1 MDDFQFRTRMHRFP
15 ESVQQSIDSGLIPS
29 PPEVLLRLMRTVN
42 DEQATMGD
50 LASIVEQDPGLA
62 SRILSVANSPALR
75 RGRELKSL
83 ETCLIA
89 LGTRLVRSLATCL
102 SIQRLFD
109 RNPKLDAASVAD
121 YWSHSLL
128 VGELARGVAELAE
141 HPHPDEAYLSGLLH
155 DIGELLLLS
164 AIGEPYRRFL
174 INVAADPRIQNE
186 ELQLFGTTHAEVG
199 GWLIDHWGLDT
210 VLADGVT
217 FHHAPAVQIL
227 TATALPQ
234 IVWIAQALSSNME
247 SSAELGVVV
256 NHSSLKLEM
265 SALLSVRERS
275 IQRTRQIAEAL
286 GITVADEFP
295 LRRTSIPA
303 PTNRSPDPA
312 SEADDDIGEM
322 IGGMAL
328 LQPLQQD
335 LFQLGS
341 DTEVLLALRESAR
354 ILFELPKLAILLT
367 NEKGDALSGEK
378 VGAQPDLFRQLS
390 IPLMPSRSLAA
401 AAVIERQVRTS
412 FEQTE
417 SPSLLDFQLA
427 RALAADGLLCIPMLA
442 RNRAIGVMICGLS
455 EKQYARLQ
463 RRIPWLANFGKIAA
477 ISLDALMEATHH
489 RQQVEAE
496 LTNQF
501 TRHARQIVH
510 EAGNPLGIIKSYLKI
525 LERKLPEDGVR
536 QELAILTEEIDR
548 VANIVGHM
556 SLAVKGA
563 TASGSIDLVSVL
575 NDFLVLYADTLFNA
589 REIRVEAVL
598 PQIELPVQVNR
609 DNLKQIVLNLWKN
622 ASEAL
627 VAGKTVKIS
636 VSDNII
642 HDGASYVQLRVDDN
656 GPGMSEETIQTIYR
670 PKPVTDDAQRGFG
683 LSMVGSLAKREG
695 ILITCRSQIGIGT
708 SIALLI
714 PKRGQPSPGQ

>member
-1 MDDFQFRTRMHRFP
+1 
-15 ESVQQSIDSGLIPS
+15 
-29 PPEVLLRLMRTVN
+29 MRTVD
-42 DEQATMGD
+42 DEQATVGD

-83 ETCLIA
+83 DTCLVA
-89 LGTRLVRSLATCL
+89 LGTRLVHSLATCL

-109 RNPKLDAASVAD
+109 RNPNLDATDIAD
-121 YWSHSLL
+121 FWSHSLL

-141 HPHPDEAYLSGLLH
+141 YPHPDEAYLSGLLH
-155 DIGELLLLS
+155 DIGELILLS

-174 INVAADPRIQNE
+174 INSAENPQLLAE
-186 ELQLFGTTHAEVG
+186 EVQLFGTTHADVG
-199 GWLIDHWGLDT
+199 GWLIDHWGLNS
-210 VLADGVT
+210 VLADGT
-217 FHHAPAVQIL
+217 AFHHASAAQIL

-234 IVWIAQALSSNME
+234 MVWIAQALSANMDDSPE
-247 SSAELGVVV
+247 FGVVV
-256 NHSSLKLEM
+256 NGSSLKLER
-265 SALLSVRERS
+265 SALFAERDRA

-295 LRRTSIPA
+295 KRHHAAAAPPQPA
-303 PTNRSPDPA
+303 QSSAAEEDMA
-312 SEADDDIGEM
+312 ALV
-322 IGGMAL
+322 GGMAM

-354 ILFELPKLAILLT
+354 ILFELPKVAILLA
-367 NEKGDALSGEK
+367 NDKGDALSGEK
-378 VGAQPDLFRQLS
+378 VGAQPELFRQLS
-390 IPLMPSRSLAA
+390 IPLAASRSLAA

-417 SPSLLDFQLA
+417 ALPLLDLQLA
-427 RALAADGLLCIPMLA
+427 RALGTEGLLCIPMLA
-442 RNRAIGVMICGLS
+442 RSRVIGVMVCGLS
-455 EKQYARLQ
+455 EKQYGRLQ

-477 ISLDALMEATHH
+477 ISLDAVLEAGRH
-489 RQQVEAE
+489 RQQVEEE
-496 LTNQF
+496 LTHQF

-536 QELAILTEEIDR
+536 QELTVLTEEIDR

-556 SLAVKGA
+556 THALKGSAESTSL
-563 TASGSIDLVSVL
+563 DLVAVL
-575 NDFLVLYADTLFNA
+575 NDFLVLYADTLFNTKG
-589 REIRVEAVL
+589 IRIETVL
-598 PQIELPVQVNR
+598 PQAELPVRINR
-609 DNLKQIVLNLWKN
+609 DSLKQIVLNLWKN

-627 VAGKTVKIS
+627 VAGKYVKVS

-642 HDGASYVQLRVDDN
+642 HDGAGYVQLRVDDN
-656 GPGMSEETIQTIYR
+656 GPGMPEETIQSLYR
-670 PKPVTDDAQRGFG
+670 PKPISDTAQRGLG
-683 LSMVGSLAKREG
+683 LSVVGSLAKKEG
-695 ILITCRSQIGIGT
+695 VLITCRSQIGAGT

-714 PKRGQPSPGQ
+714 PKGGAPVAGQPA